1 MSCLMMFAT
10 RLATFI
16 LTWGSLDSCVLG
28 AVGGGQISAG
38 LRRRPDSGD
47 YRWMDSS
54 TVQYE
59 KPAGWFECTQ
69 EVHDIIQ
76 GFLGCLKMQH
86 SWPIFE
92 SNVEDPGEA
101 ERSDQKTQDGSSSAD
116 DVYDD
121 ARSAWSHEGV

>member
-1 MSCLMMFAT
+1 MQLDGSTALLTAVSWAQWEVAKFLLAFGADPIQAT
-10 RLATFI
+10 T
-16 LTWGSLDSCVLG
+16 
-28 AVGGGQISAG
+28 
-38 LRRRPDSGD
+38 
-47 YRWMDSS
+47 
-54 TVQYE
+54 
-59 KPAGWFECTQ
+59 AGWTPRPCSTRSLLVGLNVRKKCTI
-69 EVHDIIQ
+69 IIQ

-101 ERSDQKTQDGSSSAD
+101 ERSDQKSQDGSSSAD